1 MVKPAT
7 EQINKVG
14 PKNRNTLYIYQTK
27 KKLLI
32 HKETL
37 CSISVQDCLSLCIY
51 GKFDGSK
58 LHTIYTNAYIYK
70 ISKIEYLL

>member
-1 MVKPAT
+1 MIKSAT
-7 EQINKVG
+7 EQIKKVG
-14 PKNRNTLYIYQTK
+14 SKNRNVLCIYQTK

-32 HKETL
+32 HKGTL
-37 CSISVQDCLSLCIY
+37 CFISVQDCLLLCIY

-58 LHTIYTNAYIYK
+58 LHTIYANAYIYK